1 MSVSR
6 FLPWPQI
13 CKMHGCYCQ
22 ELVHDKW
29 ILKAKLDYH
38 GAEELHTSV
47 EVD

>member
-1 MSVSR
+1 
-6 FLPWPQI
+6 
-13 CKMHGCYCQ
+13 MHGCYCQ
-22 ELVHDKW
+22 ELVHDEW